1 LSCKAVIGLG
11 FGDEGKGATV
21 NSLCRPD
28 PDKTLVI
35 RYNGGH
41 QAGHT
46 VTDAA
51 GDSHVFSNFGSGTLL
66 GCPTYW
72 SNYCTVDPVGFM
84 READILQ
91 QRFGI
96 VPKIYMHRDCP
107 VTTPFDILANTTNWE
122 MIRNG
127 TCGVGVG
134 TTIQREEDH
143 HSILVGD
150 LRYPEVLE
158 LKLAELVGY
167 YNVGV
172 PTFTDF
178 FSAIRRMMVNIRI
191 VDNMPQTTDKGSLTE
206 YIFEGAQGLLL
217 DQNIGFFPHVTRSNT
232 GSKNVL
238 ELLNGT
244 KCHYYLV
251 TRCYQ
256 TRHGNGPMTNEDEVL
271 RIKANPK
278 ETNSYNVHQGHLRYS
293 VLDLSLLRYGIERDK
308 TLRDTNRKTLVVTC
322 CDQMI
327 DKYQF
332 TVAGHLNECSM
343 GQFETALKNY
353 LGFNQIIFTYSP
365 TGKRV

>member
-1 LSCKAVIGLG
+1 MSCKAVIGLG

-21 NSLCRPD
+21 NSLCRSNPD
-28 PDKTLVI
+28 QTLVI
-35 RYNGGH
+35 RYNGGQ

-46 VTDAA
+46 VTDADD
-51 GDSHVFSNFGSGTLL
+51 DSHIFSSFGSGTLL

-72 SNYCTVDPVGFM
+72 SHYCTVDPVGFM
-84 READILQ
+84 NEADLLQ
-91 QRFGI
+91 KRFGI

-107 VTTPFDILANTTNWE
+107 VTTPFDTLANITNWK
-122 MIRNG
+122 MIHNG

-158 LKLAELVGY
+158 LKLAELVKY

-172 PTFTDF
+172 PEITDF
-178 FSAIRRMMVNIRI
+178 FDAVRRMMILIRI
-191 VDNMPQTTDKGSLTE
+191 VDNMPETTDKGQVRE
-206 YIFEGAQGLLL
+206 HIFEGAQGLLL

-238 ELLNGT
+238 ELLKGT

-271 RIKANPK
+271 RIKTNPD
-278 ETNSYNVHQGHLRYS
+278 ETNNYNVHQGHFRTS
-293 VLDLSLLRYGIERDK
+293 VLDLSLLRYGIERDR

-322 CDQMI
+322 CDQVI

-332 TVAGHLNECSM
+332 TIAGYLNECSM
-343 GQFETALKNY
+343 DQFEVALKNY
-353 LGFNQIIFTYSP
+353 LGISKVIFTFSP
-365 TGKRV
+365 TGKRI